1 MPSVSLACLSVLA
14 TLRISGR
21 AAAALLQK
29 CLKIYLC
36 LNSDSGLASDLRTP
50 FCFGGWSQNV
60 SVLERDLAVFSEMW
74 TTHDELLPLAIA
86 SRHNPQRGRVRRGF
100 FKMRIATVVG
110 RASMMSV
117 RGKLLTAAH
126 VGRVLQLVLVAVLA
140 VSVGASDVLAKKN
153 RNKNRN
159 NYFQS
164 FEREMARQR
173 EEQQRELQKA
183 QRAAEQAQRE
193 AERMAR
199 QQQDRSM
206 RDAQRDRDDNPWG
219 QNKDSNRR
227 ANLQNRDDDR
237 DNKDDAPGKRRDVD
251 QTVDEDVAD
260 LDDGDFDP
268 GLNDVER
275 RVRAIERMRLRAQ
288 RDQEALRQKDQ
299 AREERIRKWA
309 EQGKDQPG
317 PDRNLPGQRDGQ
329 ASGDGKDKPKIVPV
343 AVTKDEPAAD
353 DGTSRRVKWLD
364 GFQDQASHLGMGRNA
379 LKDISEKARGD
390 DATDGTEAPA
400 QQGGAAV
407 EPGKVAKDDARRSR
421 GERAA
426 AAEAR
431 RTRSYPGADRGAE
444 LPAKQFNEER
454 EEELI
459 VNELSPVDIE
469 TAKSHGFAVGP
480 TTVLPGSGKK
490 VQRLSAPGIGRDE
503 AERELHKVMP
513 FLSVTPNYAYNIFI
527 GSLGET
533 ESAAALPGLDRRKV
547 APASSQPCPDN
558 TCFGSHLIKWKET
571 LSPCTKDV
579 RIGVIDTSFD
589 ISHPAFK
596 NLNAVQGEFLD
607 GERPSP
613 YDWHGTAVLSVLAG
627 NPHSGTPGLVPDATF
642 LLATAF
648 RSDAAGNASTDT
660 VRLLAALDWLEQMDV
675 DIINMSF
682 SGPQDPAFARAI
694 ERMSKKGIIFTAAAG
709 NMGPTASPSY
719 PAAYPNVIAVTAVNR
734 NGENYRSANRGT
746 YIDVSAPGVDI
757 LTALPDAKQG
767 YRTGTSFAAPFVTAI
782 LATRV
787 GDGPPAGGT
796 KSSTLQKL
804 PTRDLGPPG
813 QDPIYGA
820 GLALAPQQCTGRGN
834 SVASGS
840 GDHGPWSTQTT
851 FIKAGAGFA
860 P

>member
-1 MPSVSLACLSVLA
+1 
-14 TLRISGR
+14 
-21 AAAALLQK
+21 
-29 CLKIYLC
+29 
-36 LNSDSGLASDLRTP
+36 
-50 FCFGGWSQNV
+50 
-60 SVLERDLAVFSEMW
+60 
-74 TTHDELLPLAIA
+74 
-86 SRHNPQRGRVRRGF
+86 
-100 FKMRIATVVG
+100 
-110 RASMMSV
+110 MMSV
-117 RGKLLTAAH
+117 RGEHLTLAH
-126 VGRVLQLVLVAVLA
+126 LGRALQLVLVALLV
-140 VSVGASDVLAKKN
+140 VSLGASDVLAKKN
-153 RNKNRN
+153 RKNRN
-159 NYFQS
+159 PYFQN

-199 QQQDRSM
+199 QQPDRSM
-206 RDAQRDRDDNPWG
+206 RDSQRDRDDNPWG
-219 QNKDSNRR
+219 QNRDSTKR
-227 ANLQNRDDDR
+227 ANLQDRDDD
-237 DNKDDAPGKRRDVD
+237 KDRGDTPGRRRDAD
-251 QTVDEDVAD
+251 QNGNEDVAD
-260 LDDGDFDP
+260 LDEGDFDP
-268 GLNDVER
+268 GVSGDVQR
-275 RVRAIERMRLRAQ
+275 RVRAIERMRLRLQ
-288 RDQEALRQKDQ
+288 RDQDTLRQKEQ
-299 AREERIRKWA
+299 AREERLRKWA
-309 EQGKDQPG
+309 EQDKDRPG
-317 PDRNLPGQRDGQ
+317 PDRNPDGPRNGQ
-329 ASGDGKDKPKIVPV
+329 AAGEGKDKPAVVPV
-343 AVTKDEPAAD
+343 SVSRDEGAED
-353 DGTSRRVKWLD
+353 DGKSRRVKWLD
-364 GFQDQASHLGMGRNA
+364 GLQNQASHLGMGRNA
-379 LKDISEKARGD
+379 LKGISEQARGD
-390 DATDGTEAPA
+390 DATEGAEAPA
-400 QQGGAAV
+400 PQGGAAI
-407 EPGKVAKDDARRSR
+407 EPGKAAKDDARRNR
-421 GERAA
+421 VEREAA
-426 AAEAR
+426 VEAR
-431 RTRSYPGADRGAE
+431 RTRSFPGADKGAE

-490 VQRLSAPGIGRDE
+490 VQRLSAPGVGRDE

-533 ESAAALPGLDRRKV
+533 EGAAALPGLDRRKV
-547 APASSQPCPDN
+547 APASSQPCSDN
-558 TCFGSHLIKWKET
+558 NCFGSHLIKWKEA

-589 ISHPAFK
+589 IGHPAFK
-596 NLNAVQGEFLD
+596 SVNAIQGEFLD

-627 NPHSGTPGLVPDATF
+627 NPHSGTPGLIPDATF

-675 DIINMSF
+675 DIVNMSF

-719 PAAYPNVIAVTAVNR
+719 PAAYPSVIAVTAVNR

-782 LATRV
+782 LATRI
-787 GDGPPAGGT
+787 GEDMPAGGS
-796 KSSTLQKL
+796 KSSVLKKL
-804 PTRDLGPPG
+804 PTYDLGPPG

-820 GLALAPQQCTGRGN
+820 GLAQAPQQCTGRGN
-834 SVASGS
+834 AVASGS
-840 GDHGPWSTQTT
+840 GDHGAWSTT